1 MFLYDFIIDD
11 YTNTNTSCKHVS
23 GTVVL
28 LHTFSN
34 LDSLTSLFIY
44 HQGSKTV
51 YLYCMWMTLCLRRR
65 VPLLPHTISALQQ
78 EFSMKDLG
86 PLHHFLGISVER
98 KSNGLFLAQKQYTL
112 DIIQRAGMVDCK
124 PCSTP
129 VDTHAKLS
137 AADGAQV
144 IRP

>member
-1 MFLYDFIIDD
+1 VL
-11 YTNTNTSCKHVS
+11 TASSVS
-23 GTVVL
+23 L
-28 LHTFSN
+28 L
-34 LDSLTSLFIY
+34 
-44 HQGSKTV
+44 
-51 YLYCMWMTLCLRRR
+51 R
-65 VPLLPHTISALQQ
+65 HTISALQQ

-112 DIIQRAGMVDCK
+112 DIIQRACMVGCK

>member
-1 MFLYDFIIDD
+1 ML
-11 YTNTNTSCKHVS
+11 TASS
-23 GTVVL
+23 ASL
-28 LHTFSN
+28 L
-34 LDSLTSLFIY
+34 
-44 HQGSKTV
+44 
-51 YLYCMWMTLCLRRR
+51 R
-65 VPLLPHTISALQQ
+65 HTISALQQ

-144 IRP
+144 IRPQRSTCTSSTIACTVLHGLWEWKPLLLPHQAASAELAGMLGMWEAPHHLMGHEAC